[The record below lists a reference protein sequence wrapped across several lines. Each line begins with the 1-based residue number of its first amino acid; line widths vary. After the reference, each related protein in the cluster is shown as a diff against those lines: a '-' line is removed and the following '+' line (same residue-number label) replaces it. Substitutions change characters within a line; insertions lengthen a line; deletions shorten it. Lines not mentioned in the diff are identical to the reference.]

1 VPAPLDLLF
10 GSSRQG
16 GVAML
21 YDIRLELHY
30 DYEGF
35 VHGDRHLIRVA
46 PQSIPGVQRVI
57 ASSISFD
64 PEPDSETN
72 FVDFFGNLVTTIA
85 YHDYHDR
92 LDVRLAARVGVE
104 DEHPPA
110 DLSPTLEGLQH
121 ELASLWSLHAN
132 SPHHFLASSPRIALS
147 KPISDYARESVARTT
162 SVRAAAM
169 DLCLSIHRDFVYDK
183 KSTDVHTTPLEAFQL
198 RKGVCQD
205 FVHVMI
211 AGLRGIGIPA
221 AYVSGFLRTIPPK
234 GKPRLEGADAMHAW
248 VRVWCGQHDGWIEFD
263 PTNAMLAGADHI
275 TIGHGRD
282 YADISPIVG
291 VLRTSGTHE
300 TKQSVDVIR
309 VE

>member
-1 VPAPLDLLF
+1 
-10 GSSRQG
+10 
-16 GVAML
+16 ML

-30 DYEGF
+30 DYDGL

-57 ASSISFD
+57 ASSVSFD
-64 PEPDSETN
+64 PRPDSETN
-72 FVDFFGNLVTTIA
+72 FVDFFGNLVTTIS
-85 YHDYHDR
+85 YGGYHDR
-92 LDVRLAARVGVE
+92 LDVRLTARVGVE

-110 DLSPTLEGLQH
+110 DLSPDLPGLRR
-121 ELASLWSLHAN
+121 ELASLWTLDAN
-132 SPHHFLASSPRIALS
+132 SPHHFLAPSPRVALS
-147 KPISDYARESVARTT
+147 RVITDYARKSVERTT

-169 DLCLSIHRDFVYDK
+169 DLCLSIHRDFKYEVDA
-183 KSTDVHTTPLEAFQL
+183 TDVNTAPLDAFYL
-198 RKGVCQD
+198 KTGVCQD
-205 FVHVMI
+205 FAHVMI
-211 AGLRGIGIPA
+211 AGLRGVGIPA

-248 VRVWCGQHDGWIEFD
+248 VRVWCGLHDGWLEFD

-291 VLRTSGTHE
+291 VLRTSGGHDT
-300 TKQSVDVIR
+300 TQSVDVIR

>member
-1 VPAPLDLLF
+1 
-10 GSSRQG
+10 
-16 GVAML
+16 ML

-35 VHGDRHLIRVA
+35 VHGDRHMIRVA
-46 PQSIPGVQRVI
+46 PQSIPKVQRVV
-57 ASSISFD
+57 ASSVSFD
-64 PEPDSETN
+64 PPPDSETS
-72 FVDFFGNLVTTIA
+72 FVDFFGNLVTTISYA
-85 YHDYHDR
+85 GYHDS
-92 LDVRLAARVGVE
+92 LDVRLSARVSVE

-110 DLSPTLEGLQH
+110 DLSPDLAGLQR
-121 ELASLWSLHAN
+121 ELATLWTLDAN
-132 SPHHFLASSPRIALS
+132 SPHHFLAPSPRIAFS
-147 KPISDYARESVARTT
+147 KAITDYARKSVERTA

-169 DLCLSIHRDFVYDK
+169 DLCLSIHRDFVYEK
-183 KSTDVHTTPLEAFQL
+183 HTTDVNTAPLDAFNL
-198 RKGVCQD
+198 KKGVCQD

-211 AGLRGIGIPA
+211 AGLRGMGIPA

-248 VRVWCGQHDGWIEFD
+248 VRVWCGMHDGWLEFD

-291 VLRTSGTHE
+291 VLRTSGRHE

>member
-1 VPAPLDLLF
+1 
-10 GSSRQG
+10 
-16 GVAML
+16 ML

-46 PQSIPGVQRVI
+46 PQSIPGVQRVV
-57 ASSISFD
+57 ASATSFE
-64 PEPDSETN
+64 PRPDSETS
-72 FVDFFGNLVTTIA
+72 FVDFFGNFVTTIA
-85 YHDYHDR
+85 YAGYHDS
-92 LDVRLAARVGVE
+92 LDVRLSARVAVE

-110 DLSPTLEGLQH
+110 DLSPDLAGLQR
-121 ELASLWSLHAN
+121 ELATLWTLDAN
-132 SPHHFLASSPRIALS
+132 SPHHFLAPSPRIALS
-147 KPISDYARESVARTT
+147 KAITDYARRSVERTA

-169 DLCLSIHRDFVYDK
+169 DLCLSIHRDFAYDK
-183 KSTDVHTTPLEAFQL
+183 DSTDVNTAPLDAFNL

-211 AGLRGIGIPA
+211 AGLRGVGIPA
-221 AYVSGFLRTIPPK
+221 AYVSGFLRTIPPQ
-234 GKPRLEGADAMHAW
+234 GEPRLEGADAMHAW
-248 VRVWCGQHDGWIEFD
+248 VRVWCGLHDGWLEFD
-263 PTNAMLAGADHI
+263 PTNAMPAGADHI

-291 VLRTSGTHE
+291 VLRTSGRHE

>member
-1 VPAPLDLLF
+1 
-10 GSSRQG
+10 
-16 GVAML
+16 ML
-21 YDIRLELHY
+21 YDVRLELHY

-46 PQSIPGVQRVI
+46 PASIPGQQRVI

-64 PEPDSETN
+64 PRPDSETT
-72 FVDFFGNLVTTIA
+72 FVDFFGNLVTTISYA
-85 YHDYHDR
+85 GYHDR
-92 LDVRLAARVGVE
+92 LDIRLGARVAVE
-104 DEHPPA
+104 EEHPPA
-110 DLSPTLEGLQH
+110 DLSPDLAGLQR
-121 ELASLWSLHAN
+121 ELANIWTLDAN
-132 SPHHFLASSPRIALS
+132 SPHHFLAPSPRIPAS
-147 KPISDYARESVARTT
+147 REIAEYARQSVQRTT

-169 DLCLSIHRDFVYDK
+169 DLCLSIHRDFRYEKDA
-183 KSTDVHTTPLEAFQL
+183 TDVNTSPREAFDQ

-205 FVHVMI
+205 FAHVMI
-211 AGLRGIGIPA
+211 AGLRGVGIPA

-248 VRVWCGQHDGWIEFD
+248 VRVWCGLHDGWVEFD
-263 PTNAMLAGADHI
+263 PTNAMIAGADHI

-291 VLRTSGTHE
+291 VLRTSGSHE

>member
-1 VPAPLDLLF
+1 
-10 GSSRQG
+10 
-16 GVAML
+16 ML

-35 VHGDRHLIRVA
+35 VHGDRHLVRVA

-57 ASSISFD
+57 ASSVSFE
-64 PEPDSETN
+64 PRPDSETT
-72 FVDFFGNLVTTIA
+72 FVDFFGNLVTTIS
-85 YHDYHDR
+85 YGGYHDR
-92 LDVRLAARVGVE
+92 LDVRLTARVGVE

-110 DLSPTLEGLQH
+110 DLSPDLPGLQR
-121 ELASLWSLHAN
+121 ELATLWTLDAS
-132 SPHHFLASSPRIALS
+132 SPHHFLAPSPRIALS
-147 KPISDYARESVARTT
+147 KPITDYARDSVKRTT

-169 DLCLSIHRDFVYDK
+169 DLCLAIHRDFTYEKD
-183 KSTDVHTTPLEAFQL
+183 STDVNTPPLDAFNL
-198 RKGVCQD
+198 KKGVCQD

-211 AGLRGIGIPA
+211 AGLRGVGIPA
-221 AYVSGFLRTIPPK
+221 AYVSGFLRTIPPR

-248 VRVWCGQHDGWIEFD
+248 VRVWCGQHDGWLEFD

-291 VLRTSGTHE
+291 VLRTSGRHE

>member
-1 VPAPLDLLF
+1 
-10 GSSRQG
+10 
-16 GVAML
+16 ML
-21 YDIRLELHY
+21 YDVHLELHY
-30 DYEGF
+30 DYDGF

-57 ASSISFD
+57 ASAVSFE
-64 PEPDSETN
+64 PRPDSETN

-85 YHDYHDR
+85 YTGYHDR
-92 LDVRLAARVGVE
+92 LDVRLSARVDVE

-110 DLSPTLEGLQH
+110 DQSPDLPGLQR
-121 ELASLWSLHAN
+121 ELAALWTLDGN
-132 SPHHFLASSPRIALS
+132 SPHHFLAPSPRIALS
-147 KPISDYARESVARTT
+147 KPITDYARESVNRTA

-169 DLCLSIHRDFVYDK
+169 DLCLSIHRDFAYDK
-183 KSTDVHTTPLEAFQL
+183 DSTDVNTAPLDAFNL
-198 RKGVCQD
+198 KTGVCQD
-205 FVHVMI
+205 FAHVMI
-211 AGLRGIGIPA
+211 AGLRGVGIPA

-248 VRVWCGQHDGWIEFD
+248 ARVWCGQHDGWLEFD

-291 VLRTSGTHE
+291 VLRTSGRHE